1 MLKDLR
7 KTVLT
12 FTALLG
18 FVSIGLVKDNVD
30 FMGLGL
36 GMGFLTAPFAAANAM
51 EHRFK
56 NQRGNDG
63 GKTS

>member
-1 MLKDLR
+1 MNGLR
-7 KTVLT
+7 KTILT
-12 FTALLG
+12 FAALVG
-18 FVSIGLVKDNVD
+18 FISIGLVKDQVD

-36 GMGFLTAPFAAANAM
+36 GLGFLITPFAAANAM

-63 GKTS
+63 KAV